1 MGFFPDDI
9 ELSEIFSPSEI
20 LEDAKRDWD
29 AHSNGILL
37 LQISQAL
44 VESEEEL
51 VLDVYVIHSPSKRM
65 AKVLSVAHRP
75 NHPYPIEIRPE
86 SFNIPKYLKKS
97 YKTQTR
103 RSPSPLFSIADQMRA
118 IERALPEVVTQTIT
132 NEWVC
137 DTPSEFKE
145 KLENAFNLG
154 SVKSTIHNI
163 IAGSFQGDDEISSSE
178 EPEAVSEEIE
188 HTGDDPVH
196 HDSDEHADE
205 A

>member
-20 LEDAKRDWD
+20 LEDAKREWD

-44 VESEEEL
+44 LDSEEEL
-51 VLDVYVIHSPSKRM
+51 VLEVYIVHSPSKRM

-97 YKTQTR
+97 YKTQSR
-103 RSPSPLFSIADQMRA
+103 RSLSPLFSIADQMRA
-118 IERALPEVVTQTIT
+118 IESAPEFVTQTIT

-137 DTPSEFKE
+137 DTPTEFRE
-145 KLENAFNLG
+145 KLEKAFNLG
-154 SVKSTIHNI
+154 TVKSTILNI
-163 IAGSFQGDDEISSSE
+163 IAGSSQGDDELFGSD
-178 EPEAVSEEIE
+178 EPQAVSEMVEL
-188 HTGDDPVH
+188 TGDAPGH
-196 HDSDEHADE
+196 HDADQ

>member
-1 MGFFPDDI
+1 MGFFPDEI

-20 LEDAKRDWD
+20 LEDAKREWD

-44 VESEEEL
+44 LESEEEL
-51 VLDVYVIHSPSKRM
+51 VLEVYIVHSPSKRM

-97 YKTQTR
+97 YKTQSR
-103 RSPSPLFSIADQMRA
+103 RSASPLFSIADQMRA

-137 DTPSEFKE
+137 DTPTEFRE
-145 KLENAFNLG
+145 KLEKAFNLG
-154 SVKSTIHNI
+154 TVKSTIHNI
-163 IAGSFQGDDEISSSE
+163 IAGSSQGDDELYGSD
-178 EPEAVSEEIE
+178 EPQAVSEMVEL
-188 HTGDDPVH
+188 TGDAPGH
-196 HDSDEHADE
+196 HDADQ